1 MELESGFNA
10 DQYFCSSTIYTGSS
24 FLFTCALLNIIQA
37 EKCFG
42 KKKIV
47 SLNENRFYVI
57 QNLFYSASRL
67 RENGF

>member
-1 MELESGFNA
+1 MELESVFNA
-10 DQYFCSSTIYTGSS
+10 DQYFCSSTIYTGNS
-24 FLFTCALLNIIQA
+24 FLFICALLNIIQA

-42 KKKIV
+42 KKIV

-57 QNLFYSASRL
+57 RNLFYSASRF